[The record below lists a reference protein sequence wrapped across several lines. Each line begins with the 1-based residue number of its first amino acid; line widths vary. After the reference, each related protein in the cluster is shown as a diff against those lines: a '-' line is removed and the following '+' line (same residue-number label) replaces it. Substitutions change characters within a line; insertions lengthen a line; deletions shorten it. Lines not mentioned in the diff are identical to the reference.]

1 MLFGVYSNTEA
12 MTLETPISMEA
23 LYRKLARTGLDRK
36 FVREVLLPEW
46 WDDAIADSP
55 AGLAEAELRIARAL
69 GIRWSELREG
79 ALSESVCIENLL
91 YAEPVQAHDK
101 PLRWTVCLA
110 KRVAELGLH
119 ATPLPYQPP
128 DASAQEVRQA
138 LMKQRCSD
146 TIELDALVDYC
157 WKHGIPVLHLGRIP
171 SKNHFAGV
179 LVPIV
184 HQRPAIVVGSR
195 EGTPQIL
202 PIIARALGYIAA
214 SDAEKACTFAQE
226 LLANS
231 SPQAASD
238 ELHTILRA
246 MNEHL
251 DWQRLTEEEA
261 ELLKR
266 LTGG

>member
-1 MLFGVYSNTEA
+1 MLFGVYSNREA
-12 MTLETPISMEA
+12 MTLDTTTSMEA
-23 LYRKLARTGLDRK
+23 LYRKLARAGLDRK

-46 WDDAIADSP
+46 WDDSIADSP

-69 GIRWSELREG
+69 GVSWGELFKDT
-79 ALSESVCIENLL
+79 LSESLCIENILFP
-91 YAEPVQAHDK
+91 EPLEVRDK
-101 PLRWTVCLA
+101 PIRWTIHLA
-110 KRVAELGLH
+110 RRVAELGVH

-128 DASAQEVRQA
+128 DALAQGVSQS

-146 TIELDALVDYC
+146 SIELDALVDDC
-157 WKHGIPVLHLGRIP
+157 WKHGIPVLHLRRIP
-171 SKNHFAGV
+171 SKSHFAGI

-184 HQRPAIVVGSR
+184 HQRPAIVVVSR
-195 EGTPQIL
+195 KETLQIF
-202 PIIARALGYIAA
+202 PIIAHALEYIATL
-214 SDAEKACTFAQE
+214 DADKACTFAQE

-231 SPQAASD
+231 SPQATSD

-246 MNEHL
+246 MNGHL